1 MAVRKKQPVPVA
13 VPKKQPVPVAVP
25 KKQPVPVAVRK
36 KQPVPVAVPKKQPV
50 PVAVRKKHSIAL
62 PCSPL
67 LSYLFSITSYTPHH
81 AHAPVALFFI
91 SLQKDRSRTKNPNDD
106 YMGHNPIV
114 RST

>member
-1 MAVRKKQPVPVA
+1 MIIMPVPVA

-25 KKQPVPVAVRK
+25 KKKQPVPVAVRK

-50 PVAVRKKHSIAL
+50 PVAVQKKNSIAL
-62 PCSPL
+62 PCSLL

-81 AHAPVALFFI
+81 VHAPVALFFI
-91 SLQKDRSRTKNPNDD
+91 SLQKTDPGRRTPMMTII
-106 YMGHNPIV
+106 MGHNPIV